1 MPKVKHKERTLR
13 AERERQL
20 LPKNKF
26 NQGDKRHV
34 LIIIYWKNKL
44 RKTQISR
51 STYHGHEQEKLT
63 SLKCP
68 CYPKQS
74 IDSTQFL
81 SRHQWCISQN

>member
-44 RKTQISR
+44 RKTQLSR
-51 STYHGHEQEKLT
+51 STYRGHEQEKLT
-63 SLKCP
+63 SLK
-68 CYPKQS
+68 YTKQS
-74 IDSTQFL
+74 IDSMQLL
-81 SRHQWCISQN
+81 SKYQWHISQD